1 VSEPAT
7 GGIDDEGRWYVTPKD
22 GKGGKVYPIDSPERA
37 RELGAKGQEARRARK
52 QKDIEDVGMTVER
65 RRNVANLLTEAGIAN
80 AKEVLSMADDKTVG
94 VLARAVAVMSFS
106 QIINGEVEVKTAG
119 EAIKVAST
127 ALAVARL
134 EEGKSGLRT
143 EEEQE
148 QFAREVMAKLRE
160 KRAG

>member
-1 VSEPAT
+1 
-7 GGIDDEGRWYVTPKD
+7 
-22 GKGGKVYPIDSPERA
+22 
-37 RELGAKGQEARRARK
+37 
-52 QKDIEDVGMTVER
+52 MTVER